1 MKDEVTGLWVVQ
13 RRTVA
18 GPNGLERV
26 SAIFPLVNIILAVE
40 LVPVYGQKIMDMVN
54 HKTSQE
60 HYSQFYLNSFTDKE
74 MFHSLPTEL

>member
-1 MKDEVTGLWVVQ
+1 MKDKVTGLWVVQ
-13 RRTVA
+13 QRTVA

-26 SAIFPLVNIILAVE
+26 STIFPLVNIILTVE

-54 HKTSQE
+54 HKTLQE
-60 HYSQFYLNSFTDKE
+60 HYSQFYLNSFADKE